1 MPQPPPKQ
9 RLTNL
14 FTSSLTNNHASSI
27 NRLTSTLL
35 CRLSPIVD
43 RIEANKSLLIDSAIM
58 WIEVRLMINMNK
70 NNIATGLVL
79 ALLMMTAIA
88 PQAAAEEAGRE
99 KTYEGFVIGK
109 MFMQSTI
116 SGPIIV
122 TDLAIQLSIVD
133 RTDCGGIVAIDW
145 VTATSVGG
153 SVAGDAAFF
162 VLGTLMVGGAD
173 YGFDRTLNV
182 DIDAVEAG
190 QGILS
195 LDFDGRAVLSAT
207 LETASYVGAGAGI
220 REQLSAC

>member
-1 MPQPPPKQ
+1 M
-9 RLTNL
+9 
-14 FTSSLTNNHASSI
+14 
-27 NRLTSTLL
+27 
-35 CRLSPIVD
+35 
-43 RIEANKSLLIDSAIM
+43 IEANNSPLIDSAII

-162 VLGTLMVGGAD
+162 VLGTLMVGDAD
-173 YGFDRTLNV
+173 YGFDKTLNV

-220 REQLSAC
+220 REQVSAC